1 MAPPQDIVMGPPPL
15 PSQPGQPGTAKH
27 KDPDVAAKYS
37 RLKRKY
43 FELEEV
49 CIIQSSCPFPVFNIL
64 RRHHQFPTS
73 SPSLVRK

>member
-15 PSQPGQPGTAKH
+15 PLQAGQPGIVKQ
-27 KDPDVAAKYS
+27 KDPDIAAKYS

-49 CIIQSSCPFPVFNIL
+49 RIIQPSCPFPMFNIVH
-64 RRHHQFPTS
+64 RHRQFPTS
-73 SPSLVRK
+73 SPPLGRK